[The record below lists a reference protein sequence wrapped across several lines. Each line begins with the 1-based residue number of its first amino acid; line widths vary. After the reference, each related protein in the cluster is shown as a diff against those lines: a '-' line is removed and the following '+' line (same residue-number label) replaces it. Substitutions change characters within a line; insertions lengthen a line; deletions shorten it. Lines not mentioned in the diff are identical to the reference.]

1 MSVTTELDGLL
12 WEQRCK
18 QGRSGAWVL
27 KVINN
32 CEYMEENKGALFR
45 GQSFHLNYI
54 LSLRLA
60 SQCL

>member
-18 QGRSGAWVL
+18 QSRSGAWVL
-27 KVINN
+27 KVINDG
-32 CEYMEENKGALFR
+32 EYMEEIKGALFR

-54 LSLRLA
+54 LYLS
-60 SQCL
+60 